1 MKKFSINPIFFLLFG
16 WFLFFNG
23 FLVAVN
29 YLLAIA
35 IHEFGHY
42 FVAKRCGYA
51 LSKFSISPYGFELGY
66 YGQSIN
72 FQDETK
78 IALAGPLANFVSSI
92 FVCGIWW
99 IFPSVYAV
107 SSSFVFL
114 SVLLALFNLLPAY
127 PMDGARVFISYFSR
141 FTKREKMQRVTKIF
155 NLFLSIF
162 FLVLFV
168 IFAFYNFNPS
178 LFLVSI
184 FMFVG
189 LLDLRLETKFEK
201 INIFTKH
208 TKNFSKPIFLYVT
221 NGNSLGDLL
230 KKIETTKTIVFCLE
244 LQNGRIIF
252 LSEKMVQKMSIN
264 YGIEKKLNEII
275 KKY

>member
-1 MKKFSINPIFFLLFG
+1 MQN
-16 WFLFFNG
+16 
-23 FLVAVN
+23 VA
-29 YLLAIA
+29 
-35 IHEFGHY
+35 
-42 FVAKRCGYA
+42 
-51 LSKFSISPYGFELGY
+51 
-66 YGQSIN
+66 
-72 FQDETK
+72 
-78 IALAGPLANFVSSI
+78 
-92 FVCGIWW
+92 
-99 IFPSVYAV
+99 
-107 SSSFVFL
+107 
-114 SVLLALFNLLPAY
+114 
-127 PMDGARVFISYFSR
+127 
-141 FTKREKMQRVTKIF
+141 KIF
-155 NLFLSIF
+155 NLFLSIV
-162 FLVLFV
+162 FLVLFIV
-168 IFAFYNFNPS
+168 FALFDFNPS

-189 LLDLRLETKFEK
+189 LLDLHLETKFEK
-201 INIFTKH
+201 INTFTKH